1 MLQRK
6 NIELTVVNWVL
17 KKVSFKESCL
27 QAALARDVTITFFR
41 KRITGFP
48 FKSRKL

>member
-17 KKVSFKESCL
+17 KIMSESVFLLGSILEFLFKL
-27 QAALARDVTITFFR
+27 IGQAYAYC
-41 KRITGFP
+41 P
-48 FKSRKL
+48 